1 MSYDGKLL
9 ARARDE
15 LDRIRQRNHEE
26 KERRTAAAYAA
37 KPELRAI
44 DAALRSQMTGLVRL
58 TLDGGTDAAEKI
70 EKLKEE
76 NLALQRRRGEVL
88 RQLGHGEDWLDDI
101 VSCEKC
107 RDSGV
112 YGGGVCS
119 CLRRLYN
126 AELTRDVGVLLK
138 NGDESF
144 EKFDLSLYDDR
155 PLPGTG
161 VAPRETMKKVLSV
174 AESFARRFPDG
185 AENLLFQ
192 GGTGLGK
199 TFLSACIA
207 RVVAAEGFSVCYD
220 SAAAALE
227 SYERA
232 KFRRDSEEGEEAAQR
247 VRRMEGCDL
256 MILDDLG
263 TEMLTPMS
271 QSALYSLLNRRLVE
285 GRPTIVSTNLDD
297 EALSAR
303 YLPQISSR
311 LLGEFKA
318 LPFVGEDIR
327 RKRG

>member
-199 TFLSACIA
+199 TFLSACVA
-207 RVVAAEGFSVCYD
+207 RAVAEKGFSVCYD
-220 SAAAALE
+220 TAAAVIGSFEAQ
-227 SYERA
+227 
-232 KFRRDSEEGEEAAQR
+232 KFSRDEAADAR
-247 VRRMEGCDL
+247 VKRMLSCDL

-263 TEMLTPMS
+263 TEMPTPMAE
-271 QSALYSLLNRRLVE
+271 SALYTLINTRLVE
-285 GRPTIVSTNLDD
+285 GRKTIISTNLSF
-297 EALSAR
+297 EEMGKR
-303 YLPQISSR
+303 YSGQICSR
-311 LLGEFKA
+311 IRGEYRL
-318 LPFVGEDIR
+318 LPFVGRDIR
-327 RKRG
+327 LLRR